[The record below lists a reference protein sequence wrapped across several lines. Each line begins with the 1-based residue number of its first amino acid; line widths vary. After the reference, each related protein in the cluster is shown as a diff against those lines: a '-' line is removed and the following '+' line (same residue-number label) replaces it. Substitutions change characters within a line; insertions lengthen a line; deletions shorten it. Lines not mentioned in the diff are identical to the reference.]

1 MKIKLLVQW
10 NLKPSG
16 PRYGDEV
23 MNFSEI
29 FSNFFLKNL
38 NFRIYF
44 THLRCFLN
52 ELFFFFD
59 VLQPKAS
66 KQTSKQT
73 SKQVEDDVGEK
84 EKEVDGR

>member
-1 MKIKLLVQW
+1 
-10 NLKPSG
+10 
-16 PRYGDEV
+16 
-23 MNFSEI
+23 MNF
-29 FSNFFLKNL
+29 
-38 NFRIYF
+38 
-44 THLRCFLN
+44 
-52 ELFFFFD
+52 FFFFD